1 MNDEPDAPKRGGMP
15 GMMLAHVVCCGGV
28 LLFVTGAL
36 SLSAIGA
43 WLSEGGLAWLAAGA
57 AALAVGFW
65 ARRRLRA
72 ANHDGPVAQGS
83 HQAHHRS
90 RPDSHDPRGVGV
102 GQPTTKT
109 Q

>member
-15 GMMLAHVVCCGGV
+15 GLMLAHVACCGGV

-36 SLSAIGA
+36 TLSAIGA

-65 ARRRLRA
+65 VRRRLARA
-72 ANHDGPVAQGS
+72 RGVNADPRKLHPGS
-83 HQAHHRS
+83 HRS
-90 RPDSHDPRGVGV
+90 STIARTSDGLE
-102 GQPTTKT
+102 
-109 Q
+109 

>member
-43 WLSEGGLAWLAAGA
+43 WLSEGGLAWLAAGRA
-57 AALAVGFW
+57 ARAVGFW
-65 ARRRLRA
+65 SRRRLRA